1 VIEAG
6 EQVNARPDLE
16 AVCEWQAV
24 EAFKREQQ
32 DVGNVWT
39 RVVAHRQHELE
50 KVRER
55 HSRTALLQEKSGQTR
70 RGGNKGGMR
79 HSWSGSWTASSQH
92 LGGSLTHGMKGG
104 LSYGLKDIVSVQEV
118 EKKVKNIDDTE
129 WGCREQEGYEDGRDY
144 EGNFEGAREDVQL
157 AMGLLDGVC

>member
-1 VIEAG
+1 MIEAG
-6 EQVNARPDLE
+6 ERVNTRPDLE

-39 RVVAHRQHELE
+39 RVVAHRRHELE

-70 RGGNKGGMR
+70 RGRDKGGLR

-118 EKKVKNIDDTE
+118 EEKVKSLDDGWE
-129 WGCREQEGYEDGRDY
+129 YREQEGCGV
-144 EGNFEGAREDVQL
+144 GPSHGGGFEGPREDVQL
-157 AMGLLDGVC
+157 VMGLLDGVC